1 MTGTERAAAGR
12 GVTEWTPR
20 WDVASHGRSR
30 HGSVLWCL
38 QGARRLVL
46 RRGPWN
52 PRGRGVA
59 PAGRGAQ
66 EGPPGWRAPRPR
78 LDHLHGTARPSG
90 EGGRRRAV
98 KARLRPTTALSDQPV
113 RGGGCRAVGL
123 SKAGVRTM
131 PGAASSHPLPSP
143 SSRAGGAG
151 RLRAER
157 RTGGHCPL
165 PPVPAPRAGLGEAVR
180 SEGTRSEQGK
190 TPRPVRS
197 GGVREEP
204 WAPRKGPRH
213 AGLWGVVCASTPS
226 LGFGAWVPWPG
237 G

>member
-1 MTGTERAAAGR
+1 MDPEIGCGLARPLASRFCAPVPAEGTVIGSSAGSLEPKR
-12 GVTEWTPR
+12 E
-20 WDVASHGRSR
+20 
-30 HGSVLWCL
+30 
-38 QGARRLVL
+38 
-46 RRGPWN
+46 
-52 PRGRGVA
+52 
-59 PAGRGAQ
+59 GRGACRTR
-66 EGPPGWRAPRPR
+66 GPGGTPRLTRAPRPR
-78 LDHLHGTARPSG
+78 LDHLHGTVRPSG

-98 KARLRPTTALSDQPV
+98 KARLRPTTALSDQTV
-113 RGGGCRAVGL
+113 RGGGCRAVASQRLVFGRCREPR
-123 SKAGVRTM
+123 ART
-131 PGAASSHPLPSP
+131 
-143 SSRAGGAG
+143 SSRLLPPRQAGAG

-190 TPRPVRS
+190 TPRPARS

>member
-20 WDVASHGRSR
+20 SAVASHGRSR
-30 HGSVLWCL
+30 HGSVLRCL
-38 QGARRLVL
+38 QRARRLVL

-98 KARLRPTTALSDQPV
+98 KARLRPTTALSDQTV
-113 RGGGCRAVGL
+113 RGGWVPRSRPLKGWCSDDAGSRELAPPPVSFLPGRRGRSAACRAPDWRAL
-123 SKAGVRTM
+123 SASPRPGPAGRAWGGRAVR
-131 PGAASSHPLPSP
+131 GDPL
-143 SSRAGGAG
+143 GAG
-151 RLRAER
+151 EDA
-157 RTGGHCPL
+157 T
-165 PPVPAPRAGLGEAVR
+165 AGEEWG
-180 SEGTRSEQGK
+180 
-190 TPRPVRS
+190 RS
-197 GGVREEP
+197 GGTV
-204 WAPRKGPRH
+204 
-213 AGLWGVVCASTPS
+213 
-226 LGFGAWVPWPG
+226 GAA
-237 G
+237 

>member
-20 WDVASHGRSR
+20 SAVASHGRSR
-30 HGSVLWCL
+30 HGSVLRCL

-98 KARLRPTTALSDQPV
+98 KARLRPTTALSDQTV
-113 RGGGCRAVGL
+113 RGWWVPRSRPLKGWC
-123 SKAGVRTM
+123 SDDAG
-131 PGAASSHPLPSP
+131 
-143 SSRAGGAG
+143 SRELA
-151 RLRAER
+151 
-157 RTGGHCPL
+157 P
-165 PPVPAPRAGLGEAVR
+165 PPVSFLPGRRGQVGCVPSAGL
-180 SEGTRSEQGK
+180 EGTVRFPPSRPRGQGLG
-190 TPRPVRS
+190 RPC
-197 GGVREEP
+197 
-204 WAPRKGPRH
+204 GPRGPARSRGRRH
-213 AGLWGVVCASTPS
+213 GR
-226 LGFGAWVPWPG
+226 
-237 G
+237 